1 MQNLLQ
7 RGKYSKKKESQGK
20 ENRVHPQSQI
30 LKKLKGR
37 EEGKNVQGE
46 KGEKKSHSSSSN
58 VSNSDSITDSD
69 SEASATD
76 KRFKVILT
84 GEKFKWNLPSS
95 IAEYANNHFNS
106 YIPDKDIE
114 EQLLTENP
122 VPSIS
127 SK

>member
-1 MQNLLQ
+1 M
-7 RGKYSKKKESQGK
+7 
-20 ENRVHPQSQI
+20 
-30 LKKLKGR
+30 KGR

-58 VSNSDSITDSD
+58 VSNSDSITDSG

-76 KRFKVILT
+76 KRFKVILK
-84 GEKFKWNLPSS
+84 GEEFKWNLPSS

>member
-1 MQNLLQ
+1 M
-7 RGKYSKKKESQGK
+7 
-20 ENRVHPQSQI
+20 
-30 LKKLKGR
+30 KGR

-46 KGEKKSHSSSSN
+46 KGGEKSHSSSSN

-76 KRFKVILT
+76 KRFKVILK
-84 GEKFKWNLPSS
+84 GEEFKWNLPSS

>member
-1 MQNLLQ
+1 M
-7 RGKYSKKKESQGK
+7 
-20 ENRVHPQSQI
+20 
-30 LKKLKGR
+30 KGR

-58 VSNSDSITDSD
+58 VLNSDSITDSD

-76 KRFKVILT
+76 KRFKVILK
-84 GEKFKWNLPSS
+84 GEEFKWNLPSS
-95 IAEYANNHFNS
+95 IAEYANNHFSS